1 MATYM
6 LMASMANTSSS
17 IRIQADEHESFY
29 EFLYDFVCMARNRK
43 AALVIRYFLEIIIKR
58 SPLCETGA
66 ILVLAAKQSGPSK
79 EMNTLLV
86 WRDEDE
92 VNSLEELRNRKENR
106 QLPINDGIAAMA
118 FRKRAPEYAPWP
130 KIIIASDFPLIPL
143 IPLATKNPPQI
154 SDQSTVYRLYSPIAA
169 VNPLEWLLFR
179 IPKKSIES
187 TEKCAEENTKQAYAS
202 EFTYEDRLK
211 MQLAVKTLEAMLL
224 CSPRKLVDY
233 KQVFIVH
240 GHKEGIRVELEK
252 FLKEQGIGSVVIQ
265 AKARTGGDLLSTIED
280 QINSCMAGFIL
291 LTPDDEGRLYKY
303 GEQPKLRPRQNV
315 IFEAGFL
322 TALFRKTRRV
332 CFVKEGELEIPSD
345 LNGMLMETYTDNLD
359 EKRIRNVLV
368 LWGMLPEDPE
378 ERQPQ
383 SEIAIQAPA
392 APAKAAD
399 DHGKGA
405 LENGSTA
412 DMPAKAEN
420 PENHLTSPTQA
431 SGTDLRGEA
440 EHTRKQGGFS

>member
-1 MATYM
+1 MD
-6 LMASMANTSSS
+6 SMADSNSSNT
-17 IRIQADEHESFY
+17 IQADEQEPFY

-66 ILVLAAKQSGPSK
+66 ILVLAADQSGSSK

-86 WRDEDE
+86 WRDDDE

-118 FRKRAPEYAPWP
+118 FRKRAPEYAPLAEKHHSFKFCTDSTGKEKP
-130 KIIIASDFPLIPL
+130 TTDIGPIYCVPIILSDSGGEPFG
-143 IPLATKNPPQI
+143 
-154 SDQSTVYRLYSPIAA
+154 VAA
-169 VNPLEWLLFR
+169 FQNT
-179 IPKKSIES
+179 KKSIEN
-187 TEKCAEENTKQAYAS
+187 TKTCAEENTKQIYAS
-202 EFTYEDRLK
+202 EFTDEDRLK
-211 MQLAVKTLEAMLL
+211 MRLAVKTLEAMLL

-240 GHKEGIRVELEK
+240 GRKEKIRDELVK
-252 FLKEQGIGSVVIQ
+252 FLKEKGIGSVVIQ

-291 LTPDDEGRLYKY
+291 LTPDDEGRLYQY

-332 CFVKEGELEIPSD
+332 CFVKDGDLEIPSD
-345 LNGMLMETYTDNLD
+345 LNGMLMETYTGNLD
-359 EKRIRNVLV
+359 EERIRSVLV
-368 LWGMLPEDPE
+368 LWGMLSE
-378 ERQPQ
+378 ENKPQRQ
-383 SEIAIQAPA
+383 IAKPALA
-392 APAKAAD
+392 APPKAAD
-399 DHGKGA
+399 EHGNGA
-405 LENGSTA
+405 LTSVTTA
-412 DMPAKAEN
+412 DVPGTSGN
-420 PENHLTSPTQA
+420 SENHLSGPTQA
-431 SGTDLRGEA
+431 SEAELRGEP
-440 EHTRKQGGFS
+440 EHTSEPGGTS

>member
-1 MATYM
+1 MADTNN
-6 LMASMANTSSS
+6 SNT
-17 IRIQADEHESFY
+17 IKADEQESFY
-29 EFLYDFVCMARNRK
+29 EFLHDFVCMARNRK

-66 ILVLAAKQSGPSK
+66 ILVLAADQNGSSK

-86 WRDEDE
+86 WRDDDD

-118 FRKRAPEYAPWP
+118 FRKRAPEYAPLAEKHHSFKFSTDP
-130 KIIIASDFPLIPL
+130 TGKEKLTTDIGPIYCVPIILSDSGGEPFG
-143 IPLATKNPPQI
+143 
-154 SDQSTVYRLYSPIAA
+154 VAA
-169 VNPLEWLLFR
+169 FQNT
-179 IPKKSIES
+179 KKSIEN
-187 TEKCAEENTKQAYAS
+187 TKICAEENTKQTYAA

-240 GHKEGIRVELEK
+240 GKNEGIREELVK
-252 FLKEQGIGSVVIQ
+252 FLKEKGIGSVVIQ

-303 GEQPKLRPRQNV
+303 GEQPKMRPRQNV

-332 CFVKEGELEIPSD
+332 CFVKEGDLEIPSD
-345 LNGMLMETYTDNLD
+345 LNGMLMETYTGNLD
-359 EKRIRNVLV
+359 EKRIKNMLV
-368 LWGMLPEDPE
+368 LWGMLPEEPE
-378 ERQPQ
+378 ERQSQ

-392 APAKAAD
+392 APPKAGD
-399 DHGKGA
+399 VHGNGA
-405 LENGSTA
+405 LKSGTA
-412 DMPAKAEN
+412 AEIPGKAGD
-420 PENHLTSPTQA
+420 PENHLATPTQA
-431 SGTDLRGEA
+431 SGADLRGEP
-440 EHTRKQGGFS
+440 EHTSEPGGTS

>member
-1 MATYM
+1 MADTN
-6 LMASMANTSSS
+6 SSNT
-17 IRIQADEHESFY
+17 IKADEQESFY
-29 EFLYDFVCMARNRK
+29 EFLHDFVCMARNRK

-66 ILVLAAKQSGPSK
+66 ILVLAADQNGSSK

-86 WRDEDE
+86 WRDDDD
-92 VNSLEELRNRKENR
+92 VNSLQELRNRKENR

-118 FRKRAPEYAPWP
+118 FRKRAPEYAPLAEKHHSFKFSTDP
-130 KIIIASDFPLIPL
+130 TGKEKLTTDIGPIYCVPIILSDSGGEPFGVV
-143 IPLATKNPPQI
+143 AFQNT
-154 SDQSTVYRLYSPIAA
+154 
-169 VNPLEWLLFR
+169 
-179 IPKKSIES
+179 KKSIENN
-187 TEKCAEENTKQAYAS
+187 KICAEENTKQTYAS
-202 EFTYEDRLK
+202 EFTDEDRLK

-240 GHKEGIRVELEK
+240 GKNEGIREELVK
-252 FLKEQGIGSVVIQ
+252 FLKEKGIGSVVIQ

-303 GEQPKLRPRQNV
+303 GEQPKMRPRQNV

-332 CFVKEGELEIPSD
+332 CFVKEGDLEIPSD

-359 EKRIRNVLV
+359 EERIKRVLV
-368 LWGMLPEDPE
+368 LWEMLPEENKPH
-378 ERQPQ
+378 RQ
-383 SEIAIQAPA
+383 IAKPA
-392 APAKAAD
+392 LAASPKAAD
-399 DHGKGA
+399 EHGNGA
-405 LENGSTA
+405 LTSVTTA
-412 DMPAKAEN
+412 DVPGTSGN
-420 PENHLTSPTQA
+420 SENHLTIPTQA
-431 SGTDLRGEA
+431 SEA
-440 EHTRKQGGFS
+440 ELPYEPEHTSEPGGTS